1 MKTQTRGRGLNL
13 AGWTPFRTD
22 TQDRPTGG
30 IARYSHLHGLLPRL
44 GLFIGKE
51 QEVPFD
57 VDELLQATAPRPTL
71 LVTPQR
77 DAEATYADVTHAIDS
92 VASAW
97 PAAGALTRIADG
109 EGPSSTSEFGRVQID
124 TLVEW
129 LGNVTGT
136 P

>member
-1 MKTQTRGRGLNL
+1 MIWVQLLTKLDATSARGQESSVAVLRKGLEAKTPR
-13 AGWTPFRTD
+13 AGSEHRL
-22 TQDRPTGG
+22 RPLLTVRAQ
-30 IARYSHLHGLLPRL
+30 ARKVS
-44 GLFIGKE
+44 E
-51 QEVPFD
+51 
-57 VDELLQATAPRPTL
+57 ARPTL

-77 DAEATYADVTHAIDS
+77 DAEATYADVAHAIDS